1 MDTDTEIP
9 RITVEGVGV
18 DDEESRFTVRGEEPT
33 DSSAMVDGVGGER
46 REEDV
51 ISPKSQGSEGSSDGD
66 AARRI
71 DRLYR
76 GQSQRVS

>member
-1 MDTDTEIP
+1 MNTDIEMP

-18 DDEESRFTVRGEEPT
+18 DDEESRFTVRGGEPR
-33 DSSAMVDGVGGER
+33 DSSAMVDGVRGGR
-46 REEDV
+46 REAAV
-51 ISPKSQGSEGSSDGD
+51 TKKLQGSEGSNDGD
-66 AARRI
+66 VARRI